1 MILGWRFVLRDAWL
15 VIRGGWLGTRYQ
27 LLSCNVLALGAVM
40 DTATVMDIAIESL
53 TVTTL
58 VAAPILAAALLSG
71 LLVGVIQA
79 ATSIQEMTLSFIPK
93 LAVMMIAVALFGEWQ
108 LAIMM
113 EYFQTIFERV
123 RVLNG

>member
-1 MILGWRFVLRDAWL
+1 
-15 VIRGGWLGTRYQ
+15 
-27 LLSCNVLALGAVM
+27 M

-93 LAVMMIAVALFGEWQ
+93 LAVMMVAVAIFGEWQ

>member
-1 MILGWRFVLRDAWL
+1 
-15 VIRGGWLGTRYQ
+15 
-27 LLSCNVLALGAVM
+27 M

-58 VAAPILAAALLSG
+58 VAGPILAAALLSG

-93 LAVMMIAVALFGEWQ
+93 LAVMMVAVAIFGEWQ

-123 RVLNG
+123 RVLNE

>member
-1 MILGWRFVLRDAWL
+1 
-15 VIRGGWLGTRYQ
+15 
-27 LLSCNVLALGAVM
+27 M

-71 LLVGVIQA
+71 LLVGVLQA

-113 EYFQTIFERV
+113 EYFQTILERV

>member
-1 MILGWRFVLRDAWL
+1 
-15 VIRGGWLGTRYQ
+15 
-27 LLSCNVLALGAVM
+27 M
-40 DTATVMDIAIESL
+40 DTATVMDIAIQSL

-93 LAVMMIAVALFGEWQ
+93 LAVMMVAVALFGEWQ

-113 EYFQTIFERV
+113 DYFETIFARV
-123 RVLNG
+123 RDLNG

>member
-1 MILGWRFVLRDAWL
+1 
-15 VIRGGWLGTRYQ
+15 
-27 LLSCNVLALGAVM
+27 M

-93 LAVMMIAVALFGEWQ
+93 LAVMMLAVAIFGEWQ